1 MLISANGQEVHF
13 PPLCFLF
20 FFSHLRL
27 EKQDIFF
34 YGCPDNLTDP
44 NMMDVEETY

>member
-1 MLISANGQEVHF
+1 MAKKFIFHHCVS
-13 PPLCFLF
+13 
-20 FFSHLRL
+20 FFSSLTSDL
-27 EKQDIFF
+27 KNKTFF